1 MYPSSDIRP
10 KQAADIFKL
19 DGEAGPSHFSVGPVV
34 LKIPERPNRT
44 EPNLFV
50 VVEGWIAFD
59 RFDEGGRPN
68 TLKFGT
74 KVGYF
79 RILQDGGL
87 EHVYGSH
94 FDMDEQLVAHPVFHG
109 QMTSQAKL
117 GESIEELF
125 HSNFEVT
132 EDHAVGL
139 LGTVRTPTAQM
150 DVFSVLTQVG
160 ADHLINEKSDSVVRE
175 GFDELRRACDFFN
188 GAGRRFPFLCDP
200 PATHCYRSTHWYER
214 HNPPAAP

>member
-10 KQAADIFKL
+10 QQAADIFKF

-34 LKIPERPNRT
+34 LKIPERPGRS
-44 EPNLFV
+44 EPDLFV

-59 RFDEGGRPN
+59 KFDEEGRPN

-79 RILQDGGL
+79 RILLDGGL

-94 FDMDEQLVAHPVFHG
+94 FDMDEHLIAHPVFHG
-109 QMTSQAKL
+109 QMASQVGL
-117 GESIEELF
+117 GESIADLF
-125 HSNFEVT
+125 HSDFEVRK
-132 EDHAVGL
+132 DHAVGL
-139 LGTVRTPTAQM
+139 LGNVRTPTAQM

-160 ADHLINEKSDSVVRE
+160 ADHLVNEKSDTVVRE

-188 GAGRRFPFLCDP
+188 GAGHRFAFLYDP

-214 HNPPAAP
+214 QKAAVAL